1 MTDLQKILYETAV
14 VPVIKISDPVKA
26 APLAHAL
33 VKGGIRTAE
42 ITFRTDAA
50 AESIR
55 RMLDAEPDMIVGAGT
70 VLTLRSLDDAVS
82 AGSAFI
88 VAPGLNPKIVTEAG
102 RKNVPMVPGIMTPT
116 ELEAALELG
125 LDFVKFFPAEAAGGV
140 KLLKAMSAPYSM
152 VKFMPTGGVT
162 MANAG
167 EYLSMKSVICCG
179 GSFIADDKLI
189 EGGDFEQ
196 ITRNAAAVC
205 ELAAEY
211 R

>member
-1 MTDLQKILYETAV
+1 MTALQKILYETAI
-14 VPVIKISDPVKA
+14 VPVIRISDPKKA
-26 APLAHAL
+26 APLADAL

-55 RMLDAEPDMIVGAGT
+55 RMLDAHPDMTVGAGT
-70 VLTLRSLDDAVS
+70 VLTLRALDDAIS

-88 VAPGLNPKIVTEAG
+88 VAPGLNPKIVREAQ
-102 RKNVPMVPGIMTPT
+102 RKAVPMVPGIMTPT
-116 ELEAALELG
+116 EIEAALELG
-125 LDFVKFFPAEAAGGV
+125 LDFVKFFPAEAAGGT
-140 KLLKAMSAPYSM
+140 KLLKAVSAPYSM
-152 VKFMPTGGVT
+152 VRFMPTGGVT

-167 EYLSMKSVICCG
+167 DYLSLKNVVCCG

-189 EGGDFEQ
+189 EAGDFDT

-205 ELAAEY
+205 ELAAKY

>member
-1 MTDLQKILYETAV
+1 
-14 VPVIKISDPVKA
+14 
-26 APLAHAL
+26 
-33 VKGGIRTAE
+33 
-42 ITFRTDAA
+42 
-50 AESIR
+50 
-55 RMLDAEPDMIVGAGT
+55 MLDAEPEMIVGAGT
-70 VLTLRSLDDAVS
+70 VLTLRALDDAVS

-88 VAPGLNPKIVTEAG
+88 VAPGLNPKIVREAG
-102 RKNVPMVPGIMTPT
+102 RKNIPMVPGIMTPT
-116 ELEAALELG
+116 EIEAALDLG

-140 KLLKAMSAPYSM
+140 KMLKAMSAPYFM

-167 EYLSMKSVICCG
+167 DYLSIKSVICCG

-189 EGGDFEQ
+189 DAGDFEQ

-205 ELAAEY
+205 ELAAKY

>member
-1 MTDLQKILYETAV
+1 MTALQKILYETAI
-14 VPVIKISDPVKA
+14 VPVIRISDPQKA
-26 APLAHAL
+26 APLADAL

-55 RMLDAEPDMIVGAGT
+55 RMLDAQPDMTVGAGT
-70 VLTLRSLDDAVS
+70 VLTLRALDDAIS

-88 VAPGLNPKIVTEAG
+88 VAPGLNPKIVREAQ
-102 RKNVPMVPGIMTPT
+102 RKAVTMVPGIMTPT
-116 ELEAALELG
+116 EIEAALELG
-125 LDFVKFFPAEAAGGV
+125 LDFVKFFPAEAAGGT
-140 KLLKAMSAPYSM
+140 KLLKAVSAPYSM
-152 VKFMPTGGVT
+152 VRFMPTGGVT

-167 EYLSMKSVICCG
+167 DYLSLKNVVCCG

-189 EGGDFEQ
+189 EAGDFDT

-205 ELAAEY
+205 ELAAKY

>member
-1 MTDLQKILYETAV
+1 MTALQKILYETAI
-14 VPVIKISDPVKA
+14 VPVIRISDPQKA
-26 APLAHAL
+26 APLADAL

-55 RMLDAEPDMIVGAGT
+55 RMLDAHPDMTVGAGT
-70 VLTLRSLDDAVS
+70 VLTLRALDDAIS

-88 VAPGLNPKIVTEAG
+88 VAPGLNPKIVREAQ
-102 RKNVPMVPGIMTPT
+102 RKAVTMVPGIMTPT
-116 ELEAALELG
+116 EIEAALELG
-125 LDFVKFFPAEAAGGV
+125 LDFVKFFPAEAAGGT
-140 KLLKAMSAPYSM
+140 KLLKAVSAPYSM
-152 VKFMPTGGVT
+152 VRFMPTGGVT

-167 EYLSMKSVICCG
+167 DYLSLKNVVCCG

-189 EGGDFEQ
+189 EAGDFDT

-205 ELAAEY
+205 ELAAKY

>member
-1 MTDLQKILYETAV
+1 MTALQKILYETAI
-14 VPVIKISDPVKA
+14 VPVIRISDPQKA
-26 APLAHAL
+26 APLADAL

-55 RMLDAEPDMIVGAGT
+55 RMLDAQPDMTVGAGT
-70 VLTLRSLDDAVS
+70 VLTLRALDDAIS

-88 VAPGLNPKIVTEAG
+88 VAPGLNPKIVREAQ
-102 RKNVPMVPGIMTPT
+102 RKAVPMVPGIMTPT
-116 ELEAALELG
+116 EIEAALELG
-125 LDFVKFFPAEAAGGV
+125 LDFVKFFPAEAAGGT
-140 KLLKAMSAPYSM
+140 KLLKAVSAPYSM
-152 VKFMPTGGVT
+152 VRFMPTGGVT

-167 EYLSMKSVICCG
+167 DYLSLKNVVCCG

-189 EGGDFEQ
+189 EAGDFDT

-205 ELAAEY
+205 ELAAKY

>member
-1 MTDLQKILYETAV
+1 MTELQKILYQTAI
-14 VPVIKISDPVKA
+14 VPVIRISDPAKA

-42 ITFRTDAA
+42 ITFRTEAA

-55 RMLDAEPDMIVGAGT
+55 RMLDAEPEMIVGAGT
-70 VLTLRSLDDAVS
+70 VLTLCALDDAVS

-88 VAPGLNPKIVTEAG
+88 VAPGLNPKIVKEAG

-167 EYLSMKSVICCG
+167 TTS
-179 GSFIADDKLI
+179 A
-189 EGGDFEQ
+189 
-196 ITRNAAAVC
+196 
-205 ELAAEY
+205 
-211 R
+211 